1 MRQIVFFTSP
11 TTSPTL
17 TGMPTFGQQLRAVR
31 RRLGVSQKELALRL
45 GHTGGNSTVSGWE
58 RLSTPPAP
66 ESVRRIARALDV
78 SPADLLLNVPTKYDD
93 DQDALTVAA
102 RYRGLS
108 EQQRALVRD
117 LIDQLMATAEY
128 EKSG

>member
-1 MRQIVFFTSP
+1 
-11 TTSPTL
+11 
-17 TGMPTFGQQLRAVR
+17 MPTFGQQLRAVR